1 MPTIRKINLNG
12 TVYDL
17 GASGSGLTDEIKQ
30 ALMDVVNNTAW
41 SGDDPTGLTYI
52 NALYNA
58 LYPPLDVLSISAS
71 YTQSGTVYDTDSLD
85 SLRKNLVVTAYYS
98 DSTSDVVTSYTLSGT
113 LAEGTSTITVTYGE
127 NTATFNVTVTES
139 PLPSEYTA
147 VSYVASPNTGTENA
161 YLINTGVT
169 PSTLNG
175 RIDVQIGFMLTK
187 ESSEAKYFL
196 VGNSG
201 TGGGGTVGFGVSAGS
216 ANTSIGAFNGIS
228 SIIEPEAGASVLNK
242 RYDVTATFTSTTS
255 SITDGTNSASNTGTG
270 RQHNKPIYL
279 FGLKHLYYT
288 TNVYTASG
296 RIYYAK
302 VSESGNLILDL
313 LPCTRNSDGQAGFY
327 DVVNDNFITGTYLE
341 AGE

>member
-139 PLPSEYTA
+139 PLPSDYTM
-147 VSYVASPNTGTENA
+147 VPWVGSLDTGTTSG
-161 YLINTGVT
+161 YFVDTGVT
-169 PSTLNG
+169 PSANSD
-175 RIDVQIGFMLTK
+175 IVVQIAFMLTK
-187 ESSEAKYFL
+187 EGSSAKYFIAS
-196 VGNSG
+196 NSG
-201 TGGGGTVGFGVSAGS
+201 TGGGGSVGFGVSVGS
-216 ANTSIGAFNGIS
+216 ANTTAGAFNGIGS
-228 SIIEPEAGASVLNK
+228 TIEPNGGNSMVNV
-242 RYDVTATFTSTTS
+242 YCDVTAEFTSTKS
-255 SITDGTNSASNTGTG
+255 SITDGTLSASNTGTG

-279 FGLKHLYYT
+279 FGLKH
-288 TNVYTASG
+288 VYNNSIEYPASG

-302 VSESGNLILDL
+302 VTSNGTLILDL
-313 LPCTRNSDGQAGFY
+313 IPCVRNSDSKAGFY
-327 DVVNDNFITGTYLE
+327 DAVHDTFITGSYLT